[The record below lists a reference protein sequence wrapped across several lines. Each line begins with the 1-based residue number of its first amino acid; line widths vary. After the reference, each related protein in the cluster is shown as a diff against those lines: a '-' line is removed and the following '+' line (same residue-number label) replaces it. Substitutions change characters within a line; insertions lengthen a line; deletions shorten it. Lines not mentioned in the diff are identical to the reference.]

1 MYGIVCH
8 EHGLPEVMQWEELP
22 NPQPAAD
29 EVVIETEAVGV
40 NFVDTMRRS
49 GRHPAAPAV
58 PFTPGVELVGRV
70 LSAGDNVTRF
80 KAGDR
85 VIGRCQMHGSYA
97 QQVAVKQ
104 RFTVP
109 CPDSIPAV
117 DAAGLFV
124 NPQTA
129 YHALV
134 TMGRTEPGDVVLVTA
149 AAGGVGL
156 AAIQMAKALDA
167 TVIALSGSEDK
178 LALTREV
185 GADTAISYRDPDWPA
200 RVREATGGRGADLIL
215 ESVGGSTTTG
225 CVDCWAEGGRMVV
238 YGKASGETGY
248 IPGDQLL
255 FGNRAVLGLAVG
267 IVIEDEFL
275 MRSAMDHIIDL
286 YQSDRLKIHAGLTL
300 PLAEAAK
307 AHRQLEARQTTGKIV
322 LLPDAG

>member
-1 MYGIVCH
+1 MHGIICH
-8 EHGLPEVMQWEELP
+8 EHGPPEVMQWEELP
-22 NPQPAAD
+22 EPTASPG
-29 EVVIETEAVGV
+29 EVVVEAEAIGV

-49 GRHPAAPAV
+49 GGHPAAPPV

-70 LSAGDNVTRF
+70 ISVGAGVSRF
-80 KAGDR
+80 TVGDR
-85 VIGRCQMHGSYA
+85 VIGRCQTHGSYA
-97 QQVAVKQ
+97 QQVAVEE

-109 CPDSIPAV
+109 CPESIPAA

-134 TMGRTEPGDVVLVTA
+134 TMGRTEPDDIVLVTA

-156 AAIQMAKALDA
+156 AAIQMAKALGA
-167 TVIALSGSEDK
+167 QVIALAGSDDK
-178 LALTREV
+178 LALTKDV
-185 GADTAISYRDPDWPA
+185 GANHAISYRDSDWPA
-200 RVREATGGRGADLIL
+200 QVRAATNGRGADIVL
-215 ESVGGSTTTG
+215 ESVGGATTTG

-238 YGKASGETGY
+238 FGKASGETGY

-275 MRSAMDHIIDL
+275 MRTAMDHIVDL
-286 YQSDRLKIHAGLTL
+286 YESGQLKIHTGLTL
-300 PLAEAAK
+300 PLSDAAE
-307 AHRQLEARQTTGKIV
+307 AHRQLEARQTAGKIV
-322 LLPDAG
+322 LLPR

>member
-8 EHGLPEVMQWEELP
+8 EHGGPEEMLWEELAD
-22 NPQPAAD
+22 PQPAED
-29 EVVIETEAVGV
+29 EVVVETEAIGV

-49 GRHPAAPAV
+49 GRHPAAPPA

-70 LSAGDNVTRF
+70 LSVGNNVERF
-80 KAGDR
+80 AARDR
-85 VIGRCQMHGSYA
+85 VIGRCQTHGSYA
-97 QQVAVKQ
+97 QQVAVKE

-109 CPDSIPAV
+109 CPESIPAA

-134 TMGRTEPGDVVLVTA
+134 TMGRTQPDDVVLVTA

-167 TVIALSGSEDK
+167 KVIALAGSDDK
-178 LALTREV
+178 LALTTEV
-185 GADTAISYRDPDWPA
+185 GADSAISYRDLDWPA
-200 RVREATGGRGADLIL
+200 RVREASDGRGVDLIL
-215 ESVGGSTTTG
+215 ESVGGATTTG
-225 CVDCWAEGGRMVV
+225 CVECWAEGGRMVV
-238 YGKASGETGY
+238 FGKASGETGY

-275 MRSAMDHIIDL
+275 MRTAMDHIIDL
-286 YQSDRLKIHAGLTL
+286 YQSDRLKIHVGLTL
-300 PLAEAAK
+300 PLAEAAE
-307 AHRQLEARQTTGKIV
+307 AHRQLEGRHTTGKIV
-322 LLPDAG
+322 LLPG